1 MAALKTQTEPAPADP
16 FVTRRRI
23 TWTAVSVF
31 LGAGAVMFARF
42 FFPRVLFEPNP
53 RFSIGRASDFNVG
66 VDERFKDSH
75 RVWIVREP
83 DRLFVIFAKCTHLGC
98 APNWIESEH
107 KFKCPCHG
115 SGYDMEGRNFEG
127 PAPRPMDRASVETD
141 AEGQVVVDL
150 SRLFACPPAGSCE
163 FDNPASYVK
172 VSGGSA

>member
-1 MAALKTQTEPAPADP
+1 
-16 FVTRRRI
+16 
-23 TWTAVSVF
+23 
-31 LGAGAVMFARF
+31 MFGRF

-53 RFSIGRASDFNVG
+53 RFRIGPASDFSIG

-75 RVWIVREP
+75 RVWVVRQP

-98 APNWIESEH
+98 APNWIGTER

-150 SRLFACPPAGSCE
+150 SRLLTCPPAGECGFE
-163 FDNPASYVK
+163 DPASFVT
-172 VSGGSA
+172 VSGGAA